1 MSKRLN
7 KKSYNKKHST
17 SSEDSSIVTGEE
29 TALLLRKKLKFDPIT
44 STTSII
50 DNDDK
55 NYLTYPKKVICYVDG
70 KSQNASILPS
80 INQGPLLPS
89 EGVCYSKSLSLP
101 HSQQPLTFE
110 PSPNSLNKL
119 SLEGP
124 SNDNTIQ
131 SGFCHHPQLLP
142 LQTANSLTLNIDN
155 DNSKNGQVESNDNF
169 KKHHSRKVE
178 NYIKLEN
185 KSNHY
190 NINKNFIPFQF
201 GDSIRKV
208 NSPVNHTITTSPLIK
223 GNNKLS
229 ISDPCLQTN
238 NYSTELEG
246 EDMSVR
252 RKGPQFDVPE
262 KDEEEVERSLDKC
275 CDRRFR
281 RYCFI
286 FIIICLALLTVKDVV
301 DLVLEYLENPKKA
314 DMNIMFN
321 ETMSLPNVT
330 FCMSRDQAWSHFK
343 PSPNDTDADW
353 ENYINKDLSN
363 MTKKE
368 QFLKNPW
375 DQHTIMEAY
384 DVIANLNSMERET
397 NAHGAVRT
405 INVFKN
411 MKRFER
417 KRKAVTKWLKVIQD
431 RNVTF
436 EELTQKVGTEVIRRS
451 LQRFNRETKNE
462 SLIIKTQLRTSWIST
477 MQLCFQPM
485 YDEDNY
491 HRILDQGNFFTMM
504 LSHNADNLEG
514 KDLECMSVDFH
525 GRPSSAAR
533 FMQGKGRVKDG
544 FIDEL
549 CHGQRHEVTVEIR
562 ARYVMLENDDEATAC
577 REAKDDEDNEFDC
590 RSRCR
595 MNFLKD
601 ICNCIPS
608 TLSYLVK
615 DEEELKKYPLCDYL
629 SCPINQTFVQKGNFS
644 HEECSNLCYR
654 DCDQYRYEVD
664 HEKKGRMVRPDLTLV
679 ELHWGS
685 FEYLTLEQDWVWTV
699 PTFIAALGGSIGMWL
714 GLSIL
719 SLIQGSAFIYKML
732 HREVV
737 RKKKSMV
744 ELSHRDKDIALKL
757 QALRDKENAARGF
770 TDNDDRPTT
779 LHNH

>member
-1 MSKRLN
+1 MSLPTHHKGP
-7 KKSYNKKHST
+7 KF
-17 SSEDSSIVTGEE
+17 EE
-29 TALLLRKKLKFDPIT
+29 TV
-44 STTSII
+44 
-50 DNDDK
+50 DD
-55 NYLTYPKKVICYVDG
+55 
-70 KSQNASILPS
+70 
-80 INQGPLLPS
+80 
-89 EGVCYSKSLSLP
+89 
-101 HSQQPLTFE
+101 
-110 PSPNSLNKL
+110 
-119 SLEGP
+119 
-124 SNDNTIQ
+124 
-131 SGFCHHPQLLP
+131 
-142 LQTANSLTLNIDN
+142 
-155 DNSKNGQVESNDNF
+155 
-169 KKHHSRKVE
+169 
-178 NYIKLEN
+178 
-185 KSNHY
+185 
-190 NINKNFIPFQF
+190 
-201 GDSIRKV
+201 
-208 NSPVNHTITTSPLIK
+208 
-223 GNNKLS
+223 
-229 ISDPCLQTN
+229 
-238 NYSTELEG
+238 
-246 EDMSVR
+246 
-252 RKGPQFDVPE
+252 
-262 KDEEEVERSLDKC
+262 EEVERSLNKC
-275 CDRRFR
+275 CDRKFR
-281 RYCFI
+281 RMCFI
-286 FIIICLALLTVKDVV
+286 FIIVCLALLTVKDVI
-301 DLVLEYLENPKKA
+301 DLIIEYSENPKKA

-343 PSPNDTDADW
+343 PSPNETDSDW
-353 ENYINKDLSN
+353 ENIINKDVGN
-363 MTKKE
+363 MTTKE
-368 QFLKNPW
+368 QFQNNRW

-411 MKRFER
+411 MKRLEK
-417 KRKAVTKWLKVIQD
+417 KRKVIKKWLKIIQD
-431 RNVTF
+431 RNITF

-477 MQLCFQPM
+477 MQFCFQPM

-491 HRILDQGNFFTMM
+491 YKIFDQGNFFTMM
-504 LSHNADNLEG
+504 LSHNADNLDG

-525 GRPSSAAR
+525 GRPSSSAR

-544 FIDEL
+544 YIDEL

-577 REAKDDEDNEFDC
+577 REANEDEDNEFDC

-595 MNFLKD
+595 LNFLKD
-601 ICNCIPS
+601 ICKCTPA

-615 DEEELKKYPLCDYL
+615 DKDELKKYPLCDYE

-719 SLIQGSAFIYKML
+719 SLIQGSAWLYKYL

-737 RKKKSMV
+737 RKKKSIV
-744 ELSHRDKDIALKL
+744 HYNHRDRDIPLKI
-757 QALRDKENAARGF
+757 QALRMKANSQDANNTEV
-770 TDNDDRPTT
+770 
-779 LHNH
+779 NH